1 MSLSILLK
9 RRWKKIKLKEY
20 IRKHTTILLDRV
32 LAKVATPAALW
43 IRLMMIVAIEPKIA
57 RAISILNASDWS
69 ILSILKWD
77 SEKYPPLI
85 IPATVEITLSKIVS
99 CIVTSFSKLCFFF
112 IAKKSQGFKH
122 LAHYCSAR
130 PLENYW
136 YLISWSL
143 RWCGNYLKIQQ
154 LLFYLTVA
162 CVCLKVLKNRWLC
175 LYFDHMD

>member
-57 RAISILNASDWS
+57 SAINILNASDWS

-112 IAKKSQGFKH
+112 IAKKSQVFKH
-122 LAHYCSAR
+122 LVHLNNSFQNLSVRFIIRFISPHVLHWGESLNSGSFASTSTQ
-130 PLENYW
+130 PSSLE
-136 YLISWSL
+136 
-143 RWCGNYLKIQQ
+143 
-154 LLFYLTVA
+154 
-162 CVCLKVLKNRWLC
+162 
-175 LYFDHMD
+175 